1 MEKLNELIEKH
12 RTWSNLKLQ
21 ITSIS
26 YEVDAGMLEKA
37 IGASKSLLE
46 TICKTI
52 LDSEGELYTP
62 NDNINKLA
70 KKTMQKLGLEQ
81 SGAINKFSNSL
92 VSSMQFL
99 GELRNDVDSQSHGR
113 SLNASP
119 PKIDPISTHFLV
131 QSTELIGCFLISFYE
146 QKKSI
151 SISLEEKTS
160 PDILT
165 EFDNLEEFEKL
176 QEFNEYLD
184 SAFGDIKLFD
194 IPYPTSKVLFLVD
207 RDAYKNAYSD
217 YLELS
222 NEKTD

>member
-1 MEKLNELIEKH
+1 MVEL
-12 RTWSNLKLQ
+12 R

-52 LDSEGELYTP
+52 LDYEGEPYGAT
-62 NDNINKLA
+62 DNINKLA
-70 KKTMQKLGLEQ
+70 KKTMKKLELEQ
-81 SGAINKFSNSL
+81 PDGMSKFSNSL

-99 GELRNDVDSQSHGR
+99 GELRNALDSQSHGR
-113 SLNASP
+113 SLNVSS
-119 PKIDPISTHFLV
+119 PKIDPISAHFLV
-131 QSTELIGCFLISFYE
+131 QSTELIACFLINFYE
-146 QKKSI
+146 QKRPLSI
-151 SISLEEKTS
+151 SISLEEK
-160 PDILT
+160 DIDVSA
-165 EFDNLEEFEKL
+165 EFTNFEEFEKL

-184 SAFGDIKLFD
+184 SAFGDIQVFG
-194 IPYPTSKVLFLVD
+194 IPYPTSKVLFLID